1 MRTAVLLRRNLQ
13 TILSFI
19 HYILNILHDLTR
31 KKQTNKNPAVLQH
44 KEVKYKL

>member
-1 MRTAVLLRRNLQ
+1 MRTAVLLRQNLQ

-31 KKQTNKNPAVLQH
+31 KKQTKRNPATLQH
-44 KEVKYKL
+44 KEVKSKL